1 MKSFKFRTIL
11 ILMVILLYSVFIFV
25 SESTQSYALNDKSKP
40 EIDSVKVFQAWAH
53 TENMAHLSEFEKIA
67 LHDLVI
73 EDTWIYNI
81 GWNTNDEQPYNY
93 LATTL
98 DPTALENAKRMNDE
112 LRNLNPKIKV
122 ICSLNYREGKV
133 VKEQDDLEYW
143 EKGDLP
149 IDSKYW
155 LKDGNGDIVPGWGED
170 VNGDG
175 TIELSEIELGLIDFT
190 NESFQALVVE
200 RVETLK
206 DSGLFDGVF
215 FDWWSEM
222 DITTGNLDFSETYIS
237 LEDEIYA
244 RVALLEKIRDAVGSE
259 FLILVN
265 SNQNKVPQSANYIN
279 GIFME
284 CYKPEYSRGYTQL
297 EMNQIESTLKW
308 AEISVQE
315 PRINCI
321 EGWRKVEDYNGSET
335 VRIIERN
342 TPESIDQMTNFT
354 AMSLALSEGYVL
366 FGDDNAMPSED
377 HLHNWYD
384 LWSLEI
390 GKKVEGASDYLAEE
404 GLKVKVFEYV
414 YAVYNDSDQSKFIV
428 FQTPVRSYGGV
439 GNSRMIKIKPHTGM
453 IFHRNES

>member
-1 MKSFKFRTIL
+1 
-11 ILMVILLYSVFIFV
+11 
-25 SESTQSYALNDKSKP
+25 
-40 EIDSVKVFQAWAH
+40 
-53 TENMAHLSEFEKIA
+53 
-67 LHDLVI
+67 
-73 EDTWIYNI
+73 
-81 GWNTNDEQPYNY
+81 
-93 LATTL
+93 
-98 DPTALENAKRMNDE
+98 
-112 LRNLNPKIKV
+112 
-122 ICSLNYREGKV
+122 
-133 VKEQDDLEYW
+133 
-143 EKGDLP
+143 
-149 IDSKYW
+149 
-155 LKDGNGDIVPGWGED
+155 
-170 VNGDG
+170 
-175 TIELSEIELGLIDFT
+175 
-190 NESFQALVVE
+190 
-200 RVETLK
+200 
-206 DSGLFDGVF
+206 
-215 FDWWSEM
+215 
-222 DITTGNLDFSETYIS
+222 
-237 LEDEIYA
+237 
-244 RVALLEKIRDAVGSE
+244 
-259 FLILVN
+259 
-265 SNQNKVPQSANYIN
+265 
-279 GIFME
+279 ME

-366 FGDDNAMPSED
+366 FFGDDNAMPSED

-439 GNSRMIKIKPHTGM
+439 GSSRMIKIKPHTGM

>member
-1 MKSFKFRTIL
+1 M
-11 ILMVILLYSVFIFV
+11 
-25 SESTQSYALNDKSKP
+25 
-40 EIDSVKVFQAWAH
+40 
-53 TENMAHLSEFEKIA
+53 
-67 LHDLVI
+67 VI

-222 DITTGNLDFSETYIS
+222 NITTGNLDFSETYIS

-244 RVALLEKIRDAVGSE
+244 RVALLEK
-259 FLILVN
+259 
-265 SNQNKVPQSANYIN
+265 K
-279 GIFME
+279 
-284 CYKPEYSRGYTQL
+284 
-297 EMNQIESTLKW
+297 
-308 AEISVQE
+308 
-315 PRINCI
+315 
-321 EGWRKVEDYNGSET
+321 
-335 VRIIERN
+335 
-342 TPESIDQMTNFT
+342 
-354 AMSLALSEGYVL
+354 
-366 FGDDNAMPSED
+366 
-377 HLHNWYD
+377 
-384 LWSLEI
+384 
-390 GKKVEGASDYLAEE
+390 
-404 GLKVKVFEYV
+404 
-414 YAVYNDSDQSKFIV
+414 
-428 FQTPVRSYGGV
+428 
-439 GNSRMIKIKPHTGM
+439 
-453 IFHRNES
+453 